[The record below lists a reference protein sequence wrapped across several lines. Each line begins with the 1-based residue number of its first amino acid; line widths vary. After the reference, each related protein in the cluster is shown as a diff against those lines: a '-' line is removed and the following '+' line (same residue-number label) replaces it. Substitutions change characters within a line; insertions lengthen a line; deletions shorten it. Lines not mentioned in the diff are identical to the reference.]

1 MVRRGAGGIVVFG
14 SDAGCYGAPNMV
26 AQGAVQLVI
35 AASAASLGPGRNRP
49 TPWATMG
56 TMADDVPEQP
66 TLSDDDRV
74 ALQQWVRATGIGSD
88 VADVE
93 PLTGGSQNIVV
104 RLRVDGRP
112 MVLRRPPL
120 HPRPTSDKTM
130 HREIAVLRTLAG
142 TDVPHPGFIAGCE
155 DPAVMGV
162 VFYLMEEVDGF
173 NPGNE
178 MAQAYVDDPAM
189 RHDVGLAYAAS
200 LARLGDVEWEGS
212 PLAAIRRPGS
222 FLARQVPQF
231 LGLLESYR
239 HDAYDPQSLPTVVGL
254 SQWLVANQ
262 PVEGKPGIMHGDCHL
277 NNVLLHRDRPELAA
291 FIDWEMCTVGDPLL
305 DLGWM
310 MVCWPSGPNTIDAGS
325 ELAALGNMASR
336 AELLD
341 AYTAAGGRKTSSLD
355 WYVALACF
363 KLGIVIEGTWS
374 RYLAGQASWEAG
386 QRLHAS
392 AESLIDLGT
401 RVTKGDNPFV

>member
-1 MVRRGAGGIVVFG
+1 MA
-14 SDAGCYGAPNMV
+14 
-26 AQGAVQLVI
+26 
-35 AASAASLGPGRNRP
+35 
-49 TPWATMG
+49 
-56 TMADDVPEQP
+56 ADDVSEVP
-66 TLSDDDRV
+66 TLTDPDQA
-74 ALQQWVRATGIGSD
+74 ALQRWVRAEGLGSM
-88 VADVE
+88 VTDVE

-104 RLRVDGRP
+104 RLHVDDRP
-112 MVLRRPPL
+112 MVLRRPPQ

-130 HREIAVLRTLAG
+130 LREIAVLRTLAG
-142 TDVPHPGFIAGCE
+142 TSVPHPGFIAGCE
-155 DPAVMGV
+155 DLDVLGV

-178 MAQAYVDDPAM
+178 LAQAYVDDATM
-189 RHDVGLAYAAS
+189 RHDVGLAYVAS
-200 LARLGDVEWEGS
+200 LARLGEVEWQGS

-239 HDAYDPQSLPTVVGL
+239 HDSYDPESLPAVTEL
-254 SQWLVANQ
+254 AEWLETNR
-262 PVEGKPGIMHGDCHL
+262 PPDGEPGIMHGDAHL
-277 NNVLLHRDRPELAA
+277 NNVLLRRDRPELAA
-291 FIDWEMCTVGDPLL
+291 FIDWEMCTIGDPLL

-310 MVCWPSGPNTIDAGS
+310 MVCWPTEPNTIDAGS
-325 ELAALGNMASR
+325 ELAALGGLASR

-341 AYTAAGGRKTSSLD
+341 AYAAAGGRATPALD

-386 QRLHAS
+386 QRLHVS
-392 AESLIDLGT
+392 AASLIDLGT
-401 RVTKGDNPFV
+401 RVTKGDNPFQ